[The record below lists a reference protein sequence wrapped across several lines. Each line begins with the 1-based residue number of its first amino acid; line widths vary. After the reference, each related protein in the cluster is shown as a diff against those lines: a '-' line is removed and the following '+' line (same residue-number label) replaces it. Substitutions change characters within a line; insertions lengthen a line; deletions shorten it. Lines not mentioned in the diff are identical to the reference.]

1 MKNIVFDSYAIICHF
16 KKEKGHEEVSEELSE
31 IAIGNKAGF
40 ISLINV
46 GEVYYILHRTY
57 GLKIAEESVKIIHQ
71 LPLQIITP
79 DLEQTISSARFKA
92 NNKMSYADAFAAALT
107 KMKNAVL
114 ITGDK
119 EFKAVQ
125 KDIKIRFI

>member
-1 MKNIVFDSYAIICHF
+1 MKNVVFDSYAVICHF

-31 IAIGNKAGF
+31 IAVDNKEGF

-71 LPLQIITP
+71 MPVQIVTP

-92 NNKMSYADAFAAALT
+92 NHKMSYADAFAAALT
-107 KMKNAVL
+107 KMKKGVL

-119 EFKAVQ
+119 EFKSVE
-125 KDIKIRFI
+125 KEIKIRFI

>member
-31 IAIGNKAGF
+31 IAIGNKEGF

-46 GEVYYILHRTY
+46 GEVYYIIHRTY
-57 GLKIAEESVKIIHQ
+57 NLKIAEESVRVIHQ
-71 LPLQIITP
+71 MPVHIETP
-79 DLEQTISSARFKA
+79 DLELTISSARLKA
-92 NNKMSYADAFAAALT
+92 THKMSYADAFAAALT
-107 KMKNAVL
+107 MKKKATL

-119 EFKAVQ
+119 EFKALE
-125 KDIKIRFI
+125 KEIKIKFI